1 MAIFKLFSILKK
13 NQSASGYF
21 NYIFEDNSLKGLFGQ
36 NMKKLKILKLSR
48 DFRYL
53 QELALNIIISRL
65 ILMTMVLLLAEFLAL
80 RLGYSSVILRLPEVN
95 RKEKNENSQQI
106 LDNSGYGRR

>member
-1 MAIFKLFSILKK
+1 
-13 NQSASGYF
+13 
-21 NYIFEDNSLKGLFGQ
+21 
-36 NMKKLKILKLSR
+36 MKKLKILKLWR

-53 QELALNIIISRL
+53 QKLALNVTISRL

-80 RLGYSSVILRLPEVN
+80 RLGYPSVILRLPEVN

-106 LDNSGYGRR
+106 LENSGYGRR

>member
-1 MAIFKLFSILKK
+1 MAIFKLFSILKN

-53 QELALNIIISRL
+53 QKLALNIIISRL

-80 RLGYSSVILRLPEVN
+80 RLGYPSVILRLPEVN

-106 LDNSGYGRR
+106 LENSGYGRR